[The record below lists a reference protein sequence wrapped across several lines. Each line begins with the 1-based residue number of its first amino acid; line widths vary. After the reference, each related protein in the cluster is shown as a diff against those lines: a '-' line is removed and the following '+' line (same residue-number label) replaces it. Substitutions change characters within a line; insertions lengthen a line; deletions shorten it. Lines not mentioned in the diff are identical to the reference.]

1 MKEENDDLEDHLD
14 EAPRPHAGEGVDP
27 HPQEQDPLTLER
39 LQREIKS
46 VDTSNS
52 HSEKIENLNMIL
64 QHKREENIVTKV
76 EHKSQETETE
86 KFDTGSAELSA
97 MMASTD
103 AADTS
108 QDLDMIEQSNDT
120 RASLAAE
127 VEADEDKVVLD
138 PSMEVNLVQSTL
150 NLDQAGAIASILS
163 SIIYSTLISLKLNE
177 D

>member
-1 MKEENDDLEDHLD
+1 M
-14 EAPRPHAGEGVDP
+14 
-27 HPQEQDPLTLER
+27 
-39 LQREIKS
+39 
-46 VDTSNS
+46 
-52 HSEKIENLNMIL
+52 IENLNMIL

-108 QDLDMIEQSNDT
+108 QDLDTIEQSNDT